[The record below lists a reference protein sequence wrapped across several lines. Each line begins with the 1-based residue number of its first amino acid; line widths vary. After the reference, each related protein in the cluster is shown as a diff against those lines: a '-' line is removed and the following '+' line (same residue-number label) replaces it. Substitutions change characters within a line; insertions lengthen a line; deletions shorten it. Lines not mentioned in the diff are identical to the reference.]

1 MFSDDMLVIAETLKE
16 ILQAKVTLI
25 FLLQNSGFAINIK
38 KSQLTPVKVELLWL
52 VINSVNMM

>member
-1 MFSDDMLVIAETLKE
+1 MFSDDMLVIAQTLKE

-38 KSQLTPVKVELLWL
+38 KLQLTPVKVELLWL

>member
-1 MFSDDMLVIAETLKE
+1 MFSDDMLVIAQTLKE

-25 FLLQNSGFAINIK
+25 FLLQNSGFAINMK

>member
-1 MFSDDMLVIAETLKE
+1 MFLDDMLVIAQTLKE

-38 KSQLTPVKVELLWL
+38 RSQLTPVKVELLWL

>member
-1 MFSDDMLVIAETLKE
+1 MFSDDMLVITQTLKE

>member
-1 MFSDDMLVIAETLKE
+1 MFSDDMLVIAQTLKE

-38 KSQLTPVKVELLWL
+38 KSQLTPVKIELLWL

>member
-1 MFSDDMLVIAETLKE
+1 MFSDDMLVIAQTLKE